1 MLFRSVGVVYEV
13 NLREMFYAWKGS
25 AAYLNGREITV
36 SKTDRMENAL
46 IGIGFPYSALGNED
60 GFIDKMVYYQLHT
73 NGVRRLGSAAA
84 DIVYTACGRF
94 DAFTHL
100 KLSPWDVAGGALI
113 AMQAGAR
120 VTDYS
125 GGDNFLFGREIIV
138 SNPYIYEE
146 FKQRV

>member
-1 MLFRSVGVVYEV
+1 MEGISGLSERPRDNRVENRQDGKCADRDRISLF
-13 NLREMFYAWKGS
+13 
-25 AAYLNGREITV
+25 
-36 SKTDRMENAL
+36 
-46 IGIGFPYSALGNED
+46 GIGE
-60 GFIDKMVYYQLHT
+60 YQLHT

>member
-1 MLFRSVGVVYEV
+1 
-13 NLREMFYAWKGS
+13 
-25 AAYLNGREITV
+25 
-36 SKTDRMENAL
+36 
-46 IGIGFPYSALGNED
+46 
-60 GFIDKMVYYQLHT
+60 MVYYQLHT